1 MRKCIRLSFLSLL
14 SLIIINCVT
23 GCANMTGFGK
33 FVPDNRARVAF
44 ETFEI
49 SPVYRYYITGS
60 DTYPVAILA
69 LDKSYSMGNDLWKE
83 VELTPAGIK
92 IMVTDMQLKLLERSG
107 QTWSGFLVIDQT
119 GRQIGILYAYLGLQI
134 AFKVAE
140 NNTVIVYGPHD
151 DDQLKVYQER
161 IQK

>member
-1 MRKCIRLSFLSLL
+1 MRTSLRFFVA
-14 SLIIINCVT
+14 SAAMITIIISA
-23 GCANMTGFGK
+23 GCASMTGFGK
-33 FVPDNRARVAF
+33 FVPDNRARIAF

-49 SPVYRYYITGS
+49 SPEYRYYITGS

-69 LDKSYSMGNDLWKE
+69 LNKSYSMGNDLWKE
-83 VELTPAGIK
+83 MELTPAGIK
-92 IMVTDMQLKLLERSG
+92 VMVTDMQLKLLERCG

-119 GRQIGILYAYLGLQI
+119 GKQIGILYAYLGLQI

-140 NNTVIVYGPHD
+140 NNTVMMYGPHD

>member
-1 MRKCIRLSFLSLL
+1 MRTSLRSIVATAAL
-14 SLIIINCVT
+14 TLILISA

-33 FVPDNRARVAF
+33 FVPDNRARNAF
-44 ETFEI
+44 ETFEVR
-49 SPVYRYYITGS
+49 PEYRYYITGS

-92 IMVTDMQLKLLERSG
+92 VMVTDMQLKLLERSG

-119 GRQIGILYAYLGLQI
+119 GKQIGILYAYLGLQVT
-134 AFKVAE
+134 FKVVE
-140 NNTVIVYGPHD
+140 NNTVVLYGPHD